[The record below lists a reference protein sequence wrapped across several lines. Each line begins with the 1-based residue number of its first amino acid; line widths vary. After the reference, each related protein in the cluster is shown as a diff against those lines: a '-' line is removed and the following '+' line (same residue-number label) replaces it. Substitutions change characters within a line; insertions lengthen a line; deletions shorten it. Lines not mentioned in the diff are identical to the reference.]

1 MHTLAQS
8 TKPVGGGGTDVNCVT
23 AYMTEHGIKPQ
34 AVVVLTDG
42 DLYGGWGQWSCPVL
56 WCILDNERR
65 KPDTGKAIHIKSEA
79 L

>member
-1 MHTLAQS
+1 
-8 TKPVGGGGTDVNCVT
+8 
-23 AYMTEHGIKPQ
+23 
-34 AVVVLTDG
+34 
-42 DLYGGWGQWSCPVL
+42 VL